1 MTTINKQAGKDL
13 RHRSDFA
20 RKLRRSIPYYV
31 LILLP
36 LAVLLIF
43 KYYPMYGVTL
53 AFKDYRVSAG
63 IAGSPWT
70 QPLFRHFTRFL
81 TAPSAVRVITNTFTI
96 SLYSL
101 LAGFPFPILLA
112 IGLNEL
118 RSKKL
123 KKTMQMIT
131 FMTGANSVDNY
142 ESWLQEAR
150 DLGLDQ
156 LIGYYQAAYD
166 AQVK

>member
-1 MTTINKQAGKDL
+1 
-13 RHRSDFA
+13 
-20 RKLRRSIPYYV
+20 
-31 LILLP
+31 
-36 LAVLLIF
+36 
-43 KYYPMYGVTL
+43 
-53 AFKDYRVSAG
+53 
-63 IAGSPWT
+63 
-70 QPLFRHFTRFL
+70 
-81 TAPSAVRVITNTFTI
+81 ITNTFTI